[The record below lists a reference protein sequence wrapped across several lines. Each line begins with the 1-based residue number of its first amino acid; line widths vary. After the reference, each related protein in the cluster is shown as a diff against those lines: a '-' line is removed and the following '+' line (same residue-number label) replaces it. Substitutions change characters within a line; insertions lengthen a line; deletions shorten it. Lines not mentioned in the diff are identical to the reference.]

1 MALPASSPSRR
12 DQGAPHVAVLL
23 PVSGAPV
30 RTRGADALLHVAGL
44 AEEHGFDA
52 VFVGDHLIHPQ
63 PMLESLTTLAVVAGH
78 TERIGVEVSVLQLA
92 LRQSAVVAKQ
102 LATLAYLA
110 PGRLAVGIGV
120 GGEHP
125 AEWAACGVPRLNR
138 GAATTAS
145 ARELAAVLAGEPAS
159 FADGVPH
166 RLDPVPPQPVPL
178 FFGGRREAALRRAA
192 ALGAGWVGWLH
203 SPRGFGAVRSTLRGM
218 RQEAGARASFWYGMQ
233 LPVFVSGSR
242 YAQASRRA
250 PAEAHRPAGSD
261 GYCLEGTAESVL
273 SELRAFWDAGCER
286 FKLSPIDTAHAA
298 DQVQALGRDVLPEV
312 RTWRRD

>member
-1 MALPASSPSRR
+1 MALPASNPSRP

-23 PVSGAPV
+23 PISGAPV
-30 RTRGADALLHVAGL
+30 RTSGADALLHVAGL

-145 ARELAAVLAGEPAS
+145 ARELAAVLAGEPAR

-203 SPRGFGAVRSTLRGM
+203 SPRGFGAVRSALRGM
-218 RQEAGARASFWYGMQ
+218 RRRPARARPSGMACSCPFSS
-233 LPVFVSGSR
+233 LARGM
-242 YAQASRRA
+242 RR
-250 PAEAHRPAGSD
+250 PR
-261 GYCLEGTAESVL
+261 TA
-273 SELRAFWDAGCER
+273 R
-286 FKLSPIDTAHAA
+286 
-298 DQVQALGRDVLPEV
+298 
-312 RTWRRD
+312 